1 LYLKQESFPVIE
13 RRDRNELLK
22 LQFIPME
29 NKEVAGGVP
38 FVCPSLATF
47 IGPLIGFILL
57 PPILFIG
64 VGIQKTN
71 TVIRF
76 RQYG

>member
-1 LYLKQESFPVIE
+1 MYVKQESFPVVE
-13 RRDRNELLK
+13 RRDRNEF
-22 LQFIPME
+22 QFIPME
-29 NKEVAGGVP
+29 NKEVEGGVP
-38 FVCPSLATF
+38 FLCPCLATF
-47 IGPLIGFILL
+47 IGPLIGFLLL